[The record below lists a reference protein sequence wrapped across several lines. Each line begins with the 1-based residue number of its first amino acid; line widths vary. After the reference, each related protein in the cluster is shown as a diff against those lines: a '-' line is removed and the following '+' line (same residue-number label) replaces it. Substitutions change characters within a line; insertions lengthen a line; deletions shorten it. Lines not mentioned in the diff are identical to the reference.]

1 MVNQFLL
8 RRSAFMNGLLQC
20 IHDEAG
26 ACRGAC
32 SPTDD
37 PAGEHINHEGDI
49 DEPPPNR
56 AICEVAE
63 LSPGRELLH
72 RHKVKLHLAQ
82 EHVSVGSSKAFLFE
96 NTPCSAGKAAPC
108 QAWWFSAFAA
118 NDIFNANTPHQACN
132 GAAHN
137 IKAFPAH
144 PAPDFA
150 HAQTL
155 RGAAKTRSISGLGS
169 PSRTARS
176 ESGDGSTRLA
186 K

>member
-1 MVNQFLL
+1 MAHKRRFLL
-8 RRSAFMNGLLQC
+8 
-20 IHDEAG
+20 
-26 ACRGAC
+26 
-32 SPTDD
+32 
-37 PAGEHINHEGDI
+37 
-49 DEPPPNR
+49 
-56 AICEVAE
+56 
-63 LSPGRELLH
+63 
-72 RHKVKLHLAQ
+72 K
-82 EHVSVGSSKAFLFE
+82 
-96 NTPCSAGKAAPC
+96 NTFCSAGKPAPC
-108 QAWWFSAFAA
+108 HAWLFSNFAA

-132 GAAHN
+132 GAARN